1 MLYSV
6 KKIDL
11 NETSHWDPYNVHC
24 TVCTLYSS
32 CGVCKMIVTLNTAK
46 I

>member
-24 TVCTLYSS
+24 TVCTVVVEY
-32 CGVCKMIVTLNTAK
+32 VK
-46 I
+46 